1 MGTAGGS
8 SRSGW
13 KLRDWLAALG
23 LFAATAGVVVWQNA
37 HVAVLWDLAYVL
49 DTATRIALGQMP
61 YRDFPLVHAPLTFLV
76 QAAIIRLTGRVYW
89 HHIVYMAAMGGA
101 GTVLAWRI
109 ALRLLGEVRGEWVRG
124 AWWMALMI
132 TAPLIVLGI
141 YCVYPFP
148 SYDCDC
154 CFWILVAVWA
164 LLLAEDEDNQSGVRL
179 GLVVPHPSREKMRDG
194 WGTDDFVPGAFA
206 AGLLACVPLFFKQ
219 NMGLPFLAAVVVA
232 AVLLWI
238 FQRDRVQIYIL
249 TGVAAGMTGALVAL
263 HFTAG
268 IGNCLHWTFQFASQ
282 RRLPGLQVMAS
293 IYSDP
298 NLLWM
303 LGCVAAGTLLVG
315 WTQAVSHSSRENKD
329 GFLPGRAV
337 VDSHPSYKNKNV
349 ARMGHPAVVSVLG
362 FFLLA
367 APFIWTLASLFVY
380 HDADER
386 GDVLLALWPL
396 LLAVAAVAA
405 IAMLVRER
413 RLTLRLLVP
422 FILLA
427 AVHGTLMSQQLW
439 GSTYGI
445 WPLLVLLFAGILAA
459 FGSGG
464 SRGFLAPVI
473 HPSDNGP
480 SLGAPVMAVV
490 FSVTLVVC
498 GAFYTASEERLTYAQ
513 IPAGPAAWSEFPE
526 LAGMATPGPWMPE
539 FDELLRYAAA
549 KIPPED
555 GIVLIPGEDPFY
567 FATGRV
573 PQFPVLLFDPTTNP
587 YSPEQAAELARERD
601 VHWLIVKR
609 GLQLTGDPS
618 SKTPAMRQALEAEFS
633 LVDRLRGYDVYHR

>member
-13 KLRDWLAALG
+13 KLRDWLASLG

-76 QAAIIRLTGRVYW
+76 HAAIIRLTGRVYW

-101 GTVLAWRI
+101 GTVLSWRI
-109 ALRLLGEVRGEWVRG
+109 ALRLLNGARG
-124 AWWMALMI
+124 AWWMALVI
-132 TAPLIVLGI
+132 AAPLAVLGI

-164 LLLAEDEDNQSGVRL
+164 LLRTEDEANQGGVRL
-179 GLVVPHPSREKMRDG
+179 ERVASHPSREKMRDG
-194 WGTDDFVPGAFA
+194 WGTDDFAPRAFA
-206 AGLLACVPLFFKQ
+206 AGVLACVPLFFKQ

-238 FQRDRVQIYIL
+238 FQRDRVQGYVL
-249 TGVAAGMTGALVAL
+249 AGVAAGMTGALVAL

-268 IGNCLHWTFQFASQ
+268 IGNCLHWTFQFAAQ

-315 WTQAVSHSSRENKD
+315 WTE
-329 GFLPGRAV
+329 V
-337 VDSHPSYKNKNV
+337 VSHPSRKSAARMGHPAVLVGWASVVPHPNDKNKNV

-367 APFIWTLASLFVY
+367 APFIWTLASLLVY

-422 FILLA
+422 FILA
-427 AVHGTLMSQQLW
+427 
-439 GSTYGI
+439 
-445 WPLLVLLFAGILAA
+445 
-459 FGSGG
+459 
-464 SRGFLAPVI
+464 
-473 HPSDNGP
+473 
-480 SLGAPVMAVV
+480 
-490 FSVTLVVC
+490 
-498 GAFYTASEERLTYAQ
+498 
-513 IPAGPAAWSEFPE
+513 
-526 LAGMATPGPWMPE
+526 
-539 FDELLRYAAA
+539 
-549 KIPPED
+549 
-555 GIVLIPGEDPFY
+555 
-567 FATGRV
+567 
-573 PQFPVLLFDPTTNP
+573 
-587 YSPEQAAELARERD
+587 
-601 VHWLIVKR
+601 
-609 GLQLTGDPS
+609 
-618 SKTPAMRQALEAEFS
+618 
-633 LVDRLRGYDVYHR
+633 